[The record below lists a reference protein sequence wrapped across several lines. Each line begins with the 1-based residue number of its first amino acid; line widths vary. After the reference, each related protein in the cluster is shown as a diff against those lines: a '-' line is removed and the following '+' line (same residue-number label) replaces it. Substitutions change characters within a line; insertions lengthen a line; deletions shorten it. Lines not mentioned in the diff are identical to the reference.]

1 MEALGYISLIIVLA
15 AFVFLH
21 ITLKKFVKNESS
33 ETLSRIDFI
42 KIGAAV
48 AGAAAFALLAMLGL
62 ILAQGWNLTGGEYA
76 LALIGSFVFVAGL
89 SSLYASFGLVFYKPT
104 LEPKILRIS
113 KIVMYVAIPVIIIF
127 LALATEGIA
136 NHLSYPLV
144 NRISLTEG
152 FIDPFNRTA
161 HYAVAF
167 YGILI
172 VSGAVIVYFVSD
184 HFFFKKFKRHG
195 ILDST
200 FYIAFPAGLV
210 GARLWYCY
218 ILEFDT
224 YANDFLAVLQVWD
237 GGLAIMG
244 GAILGIIAGVTFM
257 LVRRKYVNI
266 RWAMDVIV
274 PAILIAQA
282 IGRWGNFFNIE
293 VHGLEVLASSWS
305 FLPSII
311 LNNMAFSSTDGP
323 AAAGNIYVPLFLIE
337 SITNLAGYFIITYGI
352 GKGLRKW
359 LSLGDLA
366 MGYLIWYGATRAIL
380 EPLRSAEFEYGQS
393 WISSFILIGAGVLG
407 IIAFHVYDYIRKKK
421 NMEPR
426 TYETV

>member
-21 ITLKKFVKNESS
+21 ITLKKFVKNESI
-33 ETLSRIDFI
+33 EILSRTDFI

-89 SSLYASFGLVFYKPT
+89 SLLYASFGLVFYKPT
-104 LEPKILRIS
+104 FEPKILRIA

-161 HYAVAF
+161 QYAVAF

-293 VHGLEVLASSWS
+293 VHGLEVSASSWS

>member
-1 MEALGYISLIIVLA
+1 MEFLGYIGLILVLA

-21 ITLKKFVKNESS
+21 LTLKKIVKNESQLD
-33 ETLSRIDFI
+33 LSKRDLV
-42 KIGAAV
+42 KIGTSITG
-48 AGAAAFALLAMLGL
+48 AGLFAFVAMLGL
-62 ILAQGWNLTGGEYA
+62 ILASGWNLSGGEYA
-76 LALIGSFVFVAGL
+76 LALIGSFVLALGL
-89 SSLYASFGLVFYKPT
+89 SSLYAAFGLVFYKPT
-104 LEPKILRIS
+104 LESRIIKIA
-113 KIVMYVAIPVIIIF
+113 KIVMYVSIPVIIIF

-136 NHLSYPLV
+136 NHLTYPLV
-144 NRISLTEG
+144 NRISLSEG
-152 FIDPFNRTA
+152 FIAPSNHTA
-161 HYAVAF
+161 EYAVAF

-218 ILEFDT
+218 VLEFDT
-224 YANDFLAVLQVWD
+224 YADNFLAVLKVWD

-244 GAILGIIAGVTFM
+244 GAILGIIAGVTFV

-282 IGRWGNFFNIE
+282 IGRWGNFFNLE
-293 VHGLEVLASSWS
+293 VHGLEVAASSWR

-311 LNNMAFSSTDGP
+311 ANNMAFSSTDGQ
-323 AAAGNIYVPLFLIE
+323 AASGNIYVPLFLIE
-337 SITNLAGYFIITYGI
+337 SVTNLAGYFVITYGV

-359 LSLGDLA
+359 LSLGDLS
-366 MGYLIWYGATRAIL
+366 MSYLIWYGATRAIM

-393 WISSFILIGAGVLG
+393 WISSFLLIGAGILG
-407 IIAFHVYDYIRKKK
+407 IIAFHVYDYLRKK
-421 NMEPR
+421 NNLEPR
-426 TYETV
+426 TYDTV

>member
-62 ILAQGWNLTGGEYA
+62 ILAKGWNLTGGEYA

-161 HYAVAF
+161 QYAVAF
-167 YGILI
+167 Y
-172 VSGAVIVYFVSD
+172 
-184 HFFFKKFKRHG
+184 
-195 ILDST
+195 
-200 FYIAFPAGLV
+200 
-210 GARLWYCY
+210 
-218 ILEFDT
+218 
-224 YANDFLAVLQVWD
+224 
-237 GGLAIMG
+237 
-244 GAILGIIAGVTFM
+244 
-257 LVRRKYVNI
+257 
-266 RWAMDVIV
+266 
-274 PAILIAQA
+274 
-282 IGRWGNFFNIE
+282 
-293 VHGLEVLASSWS
+293 ASSSSAAPSSSTLSAIIS
-305 FLPSII
+305 FLRNLSAT
-311 LNNMAFSSTDGP
+311 AFSIRHSTSRFRQG
-323 AAAGNIYVPLFLIE
+323 
-337 SITNLAGYFIITYGI
+337 
-352 GKGLRKW
+352 
-359 LSLGDLA
+359 
-366 MGYLIWYGATRAIL
+366 
-380 EPLRSAEFEYGQS
+380 
-393 WISSFILIGAGVLG
+393 
-407 IIAFHVYDYIRKKK
+407 
-421 NMEPR
+421 
-426 TYETV
+426 

>member
-1 MEALGYISLIIVLA
+1 MQIIVYISLVLVLA
-15 AFVFLH
+15 SFVFLH
-21 ITLKKFVKNESS
+21 LNVKKVVKSTTI
-33 ETLSRIDFI
+33 TLSRAELIRL
-42 KIGAAV
+42 GASVGAV
-48 AGAAAFALLAMLGL
+48 AVFALLTMLGL
-62 ILAQGWNLTGGEYA
+62 VLAKDWSLSAGEYA
-76 LALIGSFVFVAGL
+76 LSLVGSFVLGL
-89 SSLYASFGLVFYKPT
+89 TLASLYVSFGLNFYKPS
-104 LEPKILRIS
+104 LEKNVLKIIRM
-113 KIVMYVAIPVIIIF
+113 VMYVSIPLIIVS

-136 NHLSYPLV
+136 GYLVYPLA
-144 NRISLTEG
+144 NRLSLTEG
-152 FIDPFNRTA
+152 FVDPFNHTA
-161 HYAVAF
+161 KYAVTF
-167 YGILI
+167 YGVLI
-172 VSGAVIVYFVSD
+172 VGGAIIVYFVAD

-218 ILEFDT
+218 VLEFDR

-244 GAILGIIAGVTFM
+244 GAILGIVIGVTFM

-293 VHGLEVLASSWS
+293 VHGNQVAAASWS
-305 FLPSII
+305 FLPSIL
-311 LNNMAFSSTDGP
+311 LNNLAYSSTSGH
-323 AAAGNIYVPLFLIE
+323 ASAGNIYLPLFLIE
-337 SITNLAGYFIITYGI
+337 SVSNLAGYFIITYGV

-359 LSLGDLA
+359 LSLGDLS

-380 EPLRSAEFEYGQS
+380 EPMRDGNFEYGQS
-393 WISSFILIGAGVLG
+393 WTSSFILIGIGVLG
-407 IIAFHVYDYIRKKK
+407 VIAFHVYDYIRKKK
-421 NMEPR
+421 HLEPR